1 MSGDQQSPENGE
13 EEQEISV
20 RKGVLRNGHSL
31 TANRT
36 KLLLDTLEE
45 AFCYTG
51 NRLAYLNAVSLVTDI
66 AA

>member
-20 RKGVLRNGHSL
+20 REGVLRNGRSL

-45 AFCYTG
+45 AFCYAG